1 MKCEYKT
8 IAVPPIAG
16 RAWTGIA
23 LTVGILS
30 FASCFRPSEIETP
43 QPRLQG
49 SVFIVKADGESAR
62 LALTDIY
69 LVPSAAATDELITS
83 IKKLLK
89 RLRSAEHVIKS
100 IRTSFA
106 ERDRAAQ
113 EVLRDLMYK
122 QSHDALEEKSSLV
135 KLLDELRSTLV
146 VAAVSHT
153 KADADGSF
161 ELQIPADTSI
171 FAYATRKN
179 DPDSKLNNY
188 WEHYYWIVPS
198 DEALKQKPK
207 FFLSNDN
214 QLKTT
219 N

>member
-8 IAVPPIAG
+8 IAVPPISG
-16 RAWTGIA
+16 RVWTAIA

-30 FASCFRPSEIETP
+30 FASCFKPSERI
-43 QPRLQG
+43 QG
-49 SVFIVKADGESAR
+49 SVFIVKADGESVR

-83 IKKLLK
+83 IKELLKQLRSEESSIDYYSRPSPLDRGFSSPARAQQNRNEKTRDALVTKLPLLK
-89 RLRSAEHVIKS
+89 RLAEL
-100 IRTSFA
+100 
-106 ERDRAAQ
+106 Q
-113 EVLRDLMYK
+113 
-122 QSHDALEEKSSLV
+122 
-135 KLLDELRSTLV
+135 STLV
-146 VAAVSHT
+146 AAAVNQT